1 MMALLIWSMFGGG
14 DGNAG
19 GGKQYVVCVLRMWQD
34 EGAAME
40 YVVFFCE
47 KEDGRGEGAEEK
59 GDEKEKEKEKE
70 EDNCSIREDS
80 IAGMDYVVCVCRIWE
95 DGCVGM
101 EYVVSS

>member
-1 MMALLIWSMFGGG
+1 MATLVVVHNMLFASCVSGRMRVLLWSMLC
-14 DGNAG
+14 ASV
-19 GGKQYVVCVLRMWQD
+19 KKKTD
-34 EGAAME
+34 E
-40 YVVFFCE
+40 
-47 KEDGRGEGAEEK
+47 
-59 GDEKEKEKEKE
+59 EKEKKEKEE